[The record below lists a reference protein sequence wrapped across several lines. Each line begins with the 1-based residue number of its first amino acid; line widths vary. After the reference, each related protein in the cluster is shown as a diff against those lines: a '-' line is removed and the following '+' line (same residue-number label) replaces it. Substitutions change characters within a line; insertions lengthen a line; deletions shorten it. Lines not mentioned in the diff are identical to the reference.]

1 MYRTLKDRTE
11 KKTQSQASKVRDIYR
26 NQRNNLPLEE
36 KYLLDK
42 DINPNDLAAYNKIR
56 EQGHNKDWYTKTRP
70 RTKHS
75 RRNQHPEYAYYS
87 RKGNNLVADSEQVDH
102 TTLPYKYRNPVTK
115 TEEKIRDPKVRA
127 TKID

>member
-11 KKTQSQASKVRDIYR
+11 KKTQAQASKVRGIYR

-36 KYLLDK
+36 MHLIGK
-42 DINPNDLAAYNKIR
+42 DINPDDLVAYNKIR
-56 EQGHNKDWYTKTRP
+56 ERGNNKNWYTKTCP

-87 RKGNNLVADSEQVDH
+87 RKGHNLADNAEQVDH
-102 TTLPYKYRNPVTK
+102 ATLPYK
-115 TEEKIRDPKVRA
+115 
-127 TKID
+127 

>member
-11 KKTQSQASKVRDIYR
+11 KKTQAQAAKVRGIYR

-36 KYLLDK
+36 IHLLDK

-56 EQGHNKDWYTKTRP
+56 EQGNNKDWYTKTRP

-75 RRNQHPEYAYYS
+75 RRNQHPEYAYYPK
-87 RKGNNLVADSEQVDH
+87 KGHNLADNAEQVDH
-102 TTLPYKYRNPVTK
+102 TTLPCKYRNPVTK